1 MALIASK
8 TPLHKTHINIAE
20 GTRAQL
26 VDQLNQV
33 LAILIDL
40 KLQVK
45 QAHWNVKGMRFIALH
60 ELFDELAT
68 EVDAHIDLVAERA
81 TTLGGTALGT
91 LDNVKQATIL
101 DVYPITA
108 VTGEDHLAALIDRY
122 AATSNFIRDCIDQ
135 ADGQEDAVTADL
147 YTNLSRALDLRLWF
161 LEAHVQDKM

>member
-1 MALIASK
+1 MAAIATK

-20 GTRAQL
+20 ETRVQL

-68 EVDAHIDLVAERA
+68 EVEAHIDVVAERA
-81 TTLGGTALGT
+81 TTLGGVALGT
-91 LDNVKQATIL
+91 IDNVKQATIL
-101 DVYPITA
+101 EVYPLMA

-122 AATSNFIRDCIDQ
+122 AATSNFIRECIDK
-135 ADGQEDAVTADL
+135 AESQEDAGTTDL
-147 YTNLSRALDLRLWF
+147 YTDLTRAFDLRLWF